1 MKTKFHI
8 GVLKRICALVLCT
21 AILIGIMPQISFDKA
36 EAANTTQAEALNK
49 LVEWGIMRGDQAGNL
64 SPERAITRAEFVT
77 MLNRTFGYTKTASQ
91 PFKDVKSS
99 DWFYDDIRIAYN
111 AGYFSGTSKNTASPY
126 SNLTREAAVVMLC
139 RNIMLKEQSGEDLSF
154 TDSRLASDWSRGYIK
169 SAAEKG
175 IVAGDTSGTFRPLA
189 NITRGEVA
197 ILLARIIGT
206 PVLDT
211 GTYSNNVSGNLMI
224 NKSGVTLD
232 NMTVTGDLY
241 ITGGVGLGYVTLN
254 NVHVYG
260 QIIASGAGESN
271 KGDCSI
277 IIKNSSAPE
286 MIVDSPSN
294 QYVTVR
300 TTGTTVIDKTYVR
313 TDTYL
318 EDKSNEGYGM
328 TYIEIDGEAETKLD
342 LSGNINEV
350 VSVTPESAI
359 NVGSG
364 IVKTLTIDE
373 NATNSTVKID
383 QGAIVETLNLDVAT
397 TVTGKGDISSLYV
410 NAPGCKV
417 EMLPDYI
424 YIRPGITANINGTE
438 MDSTL
443 AQQMSDMPRILT
455 GYPRSDDIAPT
466 QMTAKFETNKEGTV
480 YWAVRLSGDGA
491 MVAEDIITPPSYGA
505 KIVKSG
511 KVSAK
516 EANTVIQ
523 AKISGLKLDTSY
535 VLSAVLV
542 DERGTNSLVK
552 TLYFTTPDNSKPNF
566 ASGYPKTSLIEDT
579 YVVFDVAASKNCT
592 LYWAI
597 YKKGMTA
604 PIANDFKDNVLT
616 GSIDSG
622 TVKMTKSEE
631 ESITMGNILANASNA
646 LKEYTDYDVYFF
658 LSDGIND
665 STIKKVTVTTADRT
679 PPEFLT
685 NYPRISKIE
694 AKKLTGEAAINE
706 DGKVYW
712 ALVKRGTDYP
722 VPDPNLD
729 PNNPNDAE
737 KLELYYKNQIKGGM
751 YALKSGSVSTNE
763 DAIKS
768 ISFSGLEAETA
779 YDIYFVAE
787 DEHGNLSEIKIITN
801 AKTLDSSAPELLE
814 QKFSL
819 ANDKGI
825 PLADTDITLV
835 FDEDIYSNENRKSLY
850 EMFNEISS
858 ADDIV
863 LTTTDN
869 QKYSFED
876 LINRMFVLSDLN
888 ANPSDQTLTLDL
900 GGTNFKNYIN
910 IKLTEDGYT
919 EVTFKAAALPL
930 KSGGTYQFTLN
941 HIGDSSNNNM
951 GENIKV
957 EEFTILNAQID
968 VNKLAISTVPDKN
981 VDDKYKVEDASGQK
995 IDEVRADAPFSMIP
1009 YANSTASAADG
1020 ISYDVLIAS
1029 DTSISFEVYRRE
1041 RKDST
1046 GTNLTEWT
1054 KLKNKKGESEFKIT
1068 NDTSKNKWTALS
1080 LNDAMG
1086 LGTNEYPPLKTTE
1099 NSGFPQFGY
1108 EYAVS
1113 IRSINGDSNIE
1124 TWNSTINMKIFCIAG
1139 LPNDIN
1145 TLTPGDSV
1153 TDSAFDS
1160 AINATPATVSSI
1172 GNPAAGRDI
1181 VVECRPNTPPQFL
1194 ARYPQAN
1201 VGDSIIEINYILD
1214 RDGIVYYAIAPVK
1227 DYENVIKYS
1236 NGTNTPPAEAV
1247 KVGAELD
1254 IGTAKS
1260 ETLPAGV
1267 RNHMVTTP
1275 TANDVMNG
1283 FSGSSYIS
1291 GSSTFT
1297 SGGVSKTIYEDGLRA
1312 KTEYYIFFVLRNE
1325 YVSELSPVMV
1335 YKFTT
1340 GDVVPPDLKAAAGTA
1355 NASYYITP
1363 KVGQPSVTAETYWRA
1378 YTDVTTSYP
1387 DIFDYKIKF
1396 ANIVGEPQR
1405 VRDAMY
1411 DGNINTKTDN
1421 DVEQILSQDGKP
1433 LNITFSNLKDELYN
1447 IISATNSG
1455 SPAPIDYSQ
1464 GPVIL
1469 ESTREPDGQ
1478 IIETGSNLD
1487 IIDPEKIQEDTDYIV
1502 FIAAK
1507 NKLGGEPVFASVQ
1520 GIRKYDTEGPKI
1532 SKITTSTYHI
1542 DNDTINSSV
1551 TIEFDD
1557 YIYLRETGTS
1567 PPVTKPYQD
1576 FKDLGYKNDII
1587 YTPLKDETV
1596 EITSVRARSITV
1608 LIKNSHKSV
1617 NFQIEP
1623 GQTGYD
1629 PAITSVIGTARGSI
1643 SIRFELDKE
1652 GNPTAVINGG
1662 VYDGLTS
1669 ELDE

>member
-77 MLNRTFGYTKTASQ
+77 MLNRTFGYTKTSSQ

-787 DEHGNLSEIKIITN
+787 DEHGNLSEIEIITN
-801 AKTLDSSAPELLE
+801 AKTLDSSAPKLIE

-819 ANDKGI
+819 ANDKGV
-825 PLADTDITLV
+825 PLADTDVTLV
-835 FDEDIYSNENRKSLY
+835 FDEDIYNQRNSKSLY
-850 EMFNEISS
+850 EMFNETDNITTT
-858 ADDIV
+858 I
-863 LTTTDN
+863 LTTSDKKN
-869 QKYSFED
+869 FSLAD
-876 LINRMFVLSDLN
+876 LIKEMFVLRN
-888 ANPSDQTLTLDL
+888 LDIPDSTQQVVPIEL
-900 GGTNFKNYIN
+900 GTTDFKDYIN
-910 IKLTEDGYT
+910 VHLTEDGYT
-919 EVTFKAAALPL
+919 EVTFKSKALNL
-930 KSGGTYQFTLN
+930 LSGTTYQFTLN
-941 HIGDSSNNNM
+941 QIKDSSNNLMPANTLAD
-951 GENIKV
+951 
-957 EEFTILNAQID
+957 EFRTLDAQID
-968 VNKLAISTVPDKN
+968 LNETTTISIPSADVGTSQDVS
-981 VDDKYKVEDASGQK
+981 VDTS
-995 IDEVRADAPFSMIP
+995 FSMIP
-1009 YANSTASAADG
+1009 YANSTQNASKEAR
-1020 ISYDVLIAS
+1020 YDVLIAS
-1029 DTSISFEVYRRE
+1029 DTTISFEVYRRE
-1041 RKDST
+1041 RKS
-1046 GTNLTEWT
+1046 GSKWEVV
-1054 KLKNKKGESEFKIT
+1054 KNSKDNNTTFSIT
-1068 NDTSKNKWTALS
+1068 HTSGDWTALS
-1080 LNDAMG
+1080 LNYAEG
-1086 LGTNEYPPLKTTE
+1086 LTSDTYKHVVDFPEE
-1099 NSGFPQFGY
+1099 GF
-1108 EYAVS
+1108 EYA
-1113 IRSINGDSNIE
+1113 IKLKSINLIPDSDK
-1124 TWNSTINMKIFCIAG
+1124 WNATVNLKIFCISGSPLALNNLSQG
-1139 LPNDIN
+1139 
-1145 TLTPGDSV
+1145 GSV
-1153 TDSAFDS
+1153 SAADLNN
-1160 AINATPATVSSI
+1160 AISSQEVSSI
-1172 GNPAAGRDI
+1172 GNPTDFNLKI
-1181 VVECRPNTPPQFL
+1181 VRVNQSAPQFKQQ
-1194 ARYPQAN
+1194 YPQAQA
-1201 VGDSIIEINYILD
+1201 GDSITKINFMLD
-1214 RDGIVYYAIAPVK
+1214 REGELYYVVAPENRLK
-1227 DYENVIKYS
+1227 PTYETGYTGNEEKNDWS
-1236 NGTNTPPAEAV
+1236 EF
-1247 KVGAELD
+1247 D
-1254 IGTAKS
+1254 IGTKD
-1260 ETLPAGV
+1260 AGEFEKKLLGKE
-1267 RNHMVTTP
+1267 RNHHIVTPSTQ
-1275 TANDVMNG
+1275 NIMNP
-1283 FSGSSYIS
+1283 SSYSTADGYRS
-1291 GSSTFT
+1291 GKIEY
-1297 SGGVSKTIYEDGLRA
+1297 SGTGLASFKVENLEPNSK
-1312 KTEYYIFFVLRNE
+1312 YYIYFVLKGS
-1325 YVSELSPVMV
+1325 YKDPSSVMV
-1335 YKFTT
+1335 YTFKT
-1340 GDVVPPDLKAAAGTA
+1340 GDVYSPVL
-1355 NASYYITP
+1355 
-1363 KVGQPSVTAETYWRA
+1363 TAEANGSSAIYTIKPKDGEDAVSANTYWKL
-1378 YTDVTTSYP
+1378 YPYNKYSYP
-1387 DIFDYKIKF
+1387 ELFDSEITIGSEKKTYIK
-1396 ANIVGEPQR
+1396 AIKDGSIHEADPKDKQSLWNLLSAPQS
-1405 VRDAMY
+1405 
-1411 DGNINTKTDN
+1411 GN
-1421 DVEQILSQDGKP
+1421 
-1433 LNITFSNLKDELYN
+1433 
-1447 IISATNSG
+1447 
-1455 SPAPIDYSQ
+1455 PAPVQSGTKVMDAT
-1464 GPVIL
+1464 
-1469 ESTREPDGQ
+1469 STEPA
-1478 IIETGSNLD
+1478 INNVV
-1487 IIDPEKIQEDTDYIV
+1487 DPEQLAKETIYIMFV
-1502 FIAAK
+1502 AAQ
-1507 NKLGGEPVFASVQ
+1507 NELGGEPVFAMVE
-1520 GIRKYDTEGPKI
+1520 GISKHDNEGPKI
-1532 SKITTSTYHI
+1532 SHMSSGLEEYTIG
-1542 DNDTINSSV
+1542 NDTFITGSFSITFNSQIYLKKSNTNPPETQLYKSFTSFENDITYAQTPGASASIYKVNEYTIMVSV
-1551 TIEFDD
+1551 TKASKNSYFEIQPSQNGFEPS
-1557 YIYLRETGTS
+1557 ICSETGVSRTS
-1567 PPVTKPYQD
+1567 PITFRLTED
-1576 FKDLGYKNDII
+1576 KDGRII
-1587 YTPLKDETV
+1587 
-1596 EITSVRARSITV
+1596 
-1608 LIKNSHKSV
+1608 
-1617 NFQIEP
+1617 
-1623 GQTGYD
+1623 
-1629 PAITSVIGTARGSI
+1629 
-1643 SIRFELDKE
+1643 
-1652 GNPTAVINGG
+1652 AVISGG
-1662 VYDGLTS
+1662 KYDGLTS

>member
-1 MKTKFHI
+1 
-8 GVLKRICALVLCT
+8 
-21 AILIGIMPQISFDKA
+21 
-36 EAANTTQAEALNK
+36 
-49 LVEWGIMRGDQAGNL
+49 
-64 SPERAITRAEFVT
+64 
-77 MLNRTFGYTKTASQ
+77 
-91 PFKDVKSS
+91 
-99 DWFYDDIRIAYN
+99 
-111 AGYFSGTSKNTASPY
+111 
-126 SNLTREAAVVMLC
+126 
-139 RNIMLKEQSGEDLSF
+139 
-154 TDSRLASDWSRGYIK
+154 
-169 SAAEKG
+169 
-175 IVAGDTSGTFRPLA
+175 
-189 NITRGEVA
+189 
-197 ILLARIIGT
+197 
-206 PVLDT
+206 
-211 GTYSNNVSGNLMI
+211 
-224 NKSGVTLD
+224 
-232 NMTVTGDLY
+232 
-241 ITGGVGLGYVTLN
+241 
-254 NVHVYG
+254 
-260 QIIASGAGESN
+260 
-271 KGDCSI
+271 
-277 IIKNSSAPE
+277 
-286 MIVDSPSN
+286 
-294 QYVTVR
+294 
-300 TTGTTVIDKTYVR
+300 
-313 TDTYL
+313 
-318 EDKSNEGYGM
+318 
-328 TYIEIDGEAETKLD
+328 
-342 LSGNINEV
+342 
-350 VSVTPESAI
+350 
-359 NVGSG
+359 
-364 IVKTLTIDE
+364 
-373 NATNSTVKID
+373 
-383 QGAIVETLNLDVAT
+383 
-397 TVTGKGDISSLYV
+397 
-410 NAPGCKV
+410 
-417 EMLPDYI
+417 
-424 YIRPGITANINGTE
+424 
-438 MDSTL
+438 
-443 AQQMSDMPRILT
+443 
-455 GYPRSDDIAPT
+455 
-466 QMTAKFETNKEGTV
+466 
-480 YWAVRLSGDGA
+480 
-491 MVAEDIITPPSYGA
+491 
-505 KIVKSG
+505 
-511 KVSAK
+511 
-516 EANTVIQ
+516 
-523 AKISGLKLDTSY
+523 
-535 VLSAVLV
+535 
-542 DERGTNSLVK
+542 
-552 TLYFTTPDNSKPNF
+552 
-566 ASGYPKTSLIEDT
+566 
-579 YVVFDVAASKNCT
+579 
-592 LYWAI
+592 
-597 YKKGMTA
+597 
-604 PIANDFKDNVLT
+604 
-616 GSIDSG
+616 
-622 TVKMTKSEE
+622 
-631 ESITMGNILANASNA
+631 
-646 LKEYTDYDVYFF
+646 
-658 LSDGIND
+658 
-665 STIKKVTVTTADRT
+665 
-679 PPEFLT
+679 
-685 NYPRISKIE
+685 
-694 AKKLTGEAAINE
+694 
-706 DGKVYW
+706 
-712 ALVKRGTDYP
+712 
-722 VPDPNLD
+722 
-729 PNNPNDAE
+729 
-737 KLELYYKNQIKGGM
+737 
-751 YALKSGSVSTNE
+751 
-763 DAIKS
+763 
-768 ISFSGLEAETA
+768 
-779 YDIYFVAE
+779 
-787 DEHGNLSEIKIITN
+787 
-801 AKTLDSSAPELLE
+801 
-814 QKFSL
+814 
-819 ANDKGI
+819 
-825 PLADTDITLV
+825 
-835 FDEDIYSNENRKSLY
+835 
-850 EMFNEISS
+850 
-858 ADDIV
+858 
-863 LTTTDN
+863 
-869 QKYSFED
+869 
-876 LINRMFVLSDLN
+876 
-888 ANPSDQTLTLDL
+888 
-900 GGTNFKNYIN
+900 
-910 IKLTEDGYT
+910 
-919 EVTFKAAALPL
+919 
-930 KSGGTYQFTLN
+930 
-941 HIGDSSNNNM
+941 
-951 GENIKV
+951 
-957 EEFTILNAQID
+957 
-968 VNKLAISTVPDKN
+968 
-981 VDDKYKVEDASGQK
+981 
-995 IDEVRADAPFSMIP
+995 
-1009 YANSTASAADG
+1009 
-1020 ISYDVLIAS
+1020 
-1029 DTSISFEVYRRE
+1029 
-1041 RKDST
+1041 
-1046 GTNLTEWT
+1046 
-1054 KLKNKKGESEFKIT
+1054 
-1068 NDTSKNKWTALS
+1068 
-1080 LNDAMG
+1080 
-1086 LGTNEYPPLKTTE
+1086 
-1099 NSGFPQFGY
+1099 
-1108 EYAVS
+1108 
-1113 IRSINGDSNIE
+1113 
-1124 TWNSTINMKIFCIAG
+1124 MKIFCIAG

-1160 AINATPATVSSI
+1160 AINATPAMVSSI

-1201 VGDSIIEINYILD
+1201 VGDSIIEINYMLD

-1387 DIFDYKIKF
+1387 VIFDYKIKF
-1396 ANIVGEPQR
+1396 ANIGEPQR

-1421 DVEQILSQDGKP
+1421 DVEQILSQDGTP

>member
-77 MLNRTFGYTKTASQ
+77 MLNRTFGYTKTSSQ

-722 VPDPNLD
+722 VPDPALD

-801 AKTLDSSAPELLE
+801 AKTLDSSAPKLIE

-819 ANDKGI
+819 ANDKGV
-825 PLADTDITLV
+825 PLADTDVTLV
-835 FDEDIYSNENRKSLY
+835 FDEDIYNQRNSKSLY
-850 EMFNEISS
+850 EMFNETDNITTT
-858 ADDIV
+858 I
-863 LTTTDN
+863 LTTSDKKN
-869 QKYSFED
+869 FSLAD
-876 LINRMFVLSDLN
+876 LIKEMFVLRN
-888 ANPSDQTLTLDL
+888 LDIPDSTQQVVPIEL
-900 GGTNFKNYIN
+900 GTTDFKDYIN
-910 IKLTEDGYT
+910 VRLTEDGYT
-919 EVTFKAAALPL
+919 EVTFKSKALNL
-930 KSGGTYQFTLN
+930 LSGTTYQFTLN
-941 HIGDSSNNNM
+941 QIKDSSNNLMPANTLAD
-951 GENIKV
+951 
-957 EEFTILNAQID
+957 EFRTLDAQID
-968 VNKLAISTVPDKN
+968 LNETTTISIPSADVGTSQDVS
-981 VDDKYKVEDASGQK
+981 VDTS
-995 IDEVRADAPFSMIP
+995 FSMIP
-1009 YANSTASAADG
+1009 YANSTQNASKEAR
-1020 ISYDVLIAS
+1020 YDVLIAS
-1029 DTSISFEVYRRE
+1029 DTTISFEVYRRE
-1041 RKDST
+1041 RKS
-1046 GTNLTEWT
+1046 GSKWEVV
-1054 KLKNKKGESEFKIT
+1054 KNSKDNNTTFSIT
-1068 NDTSKNKWTALS
+1068 HTSGDWTALS
-1080 LNDAMG
+1080 LNYAEG
-1086 LGTNEYPPLKTTE
+1086 LTSDTYKHVVDFPEE
-1099 NSGFPQFGY
+1099 GF
-1108 EYAVS
+1108 EYA
-1113 IRSINGDSNIE
+1113 IKLKSINLIPDSDK
-1124 TWNSTINMKIFCIAG
+1124 WNATVNLKIFCISGSPLALNNLSQG
-1139 LPNDIN
+1139 
-1145 TLTPGDSV
+1145 GSV
-1153 TDSAFDS
+1153 SAADLNN
-1160 AINATPATVSSI
+1160 AISSQEVSSI
-1172 GNPAAGRDI
+1172 GNPTDFNLKI
-1181 VVECRPNTPPQFL
+1181 VRVNQSAPQFKQQ
-1194 ARYPQAN
+1194 YPQAQA
-1201 VGDSIIEINYILD
+1201 GDSITKINFMLD
-1214 RDGIVYYAIAPVK
+1214 REGELYYVVAPENRLKPTYEDGYGSDADPS
-1227 DYENVIKYS
+1227 DYGNKNDS
-1236 NGTNTPPAEAV
+1236 AEF
-1247 KVGAELD
+1247 D
-1254 IGTAKS
+1254 IGTTDASILEKKLLGK
-1260 ETLPAGV
+1260 E
-1267 RNHMVTTP
+1267 RNHHIVTPSTQ
-1275 TANDVMNG
+1275 NIMNP
-1283 FSGSSYIS
+1283 SSYSTADGYRSDKIEYS
-1291 GSSTFT
+1291 GTGLASFT
-1297 SGGVSKTIYEDGLRA
+1297 VEDLEPNSK
-1312 KTEYYIFFVLRNE
+1312 YYIYFVLKGS
-1325 YVSELSPVMV
+1325 YKDPSSVMV
-1335 YKFTT
+1335 YTFET
-1340 GDVVPPDLKAAAGTA
+1340 GDVYSPVLKAYANGSSATYTIEPEKGQPAISANTYWKLYPYNKYSYPELFDTQITIGSEKKTYIEAIRDGTIH
-1355 NASYYITP
+1355 NAS
-1363 KVGQPSVTAETYWRA
+1363 PSDKQRLWDLLSAPQSGNPAPSQSGVKPMSA
-1378 YTDVTTSYP
+1378 TSTEPATNNVVNP
-1387 DIFDYKIKF
+1387 DELI
-1396 ANIVGEPQR
+1396 
-1405 VRDAMY
+1405 
-1411 DGNINTKTDN
+1411 INTN
-1421 DVEQILSQDGKP
+1421 
-1433 LNITFSNLKDELYN
+1433 
-1447 IISATNSG
+1447 
-1455 SPAPIDYSQ
+1455 
-1464 GPVIL
+1464 
-1469 ESTREPDGQ
+1469 
-1478 IIETGSNLD
+1478 
-1487 IIDPEKIQEDTDYIV
+1487 YIMFV
-1502 FIAAK
+1502 AAK
-1507 NKLGGEPVFASVQ
+1507 NELGGEPVFAMVE
-1520 GIRKYDTEGPKI
+1520 GISKHDNEGPKI
-1532 SKITTSTYHI
+1532 SNISTSTYKI
-1542 DNDTINSSV
+1542 GNDTINTSV
-1551 TIEFDD
+1551 TIEFNSE
-1557 YIYLRETGTS
+1557 IYLRKTNTS
-1567 PPVTKPYQD
+1567 PPETKY
-1576 FKDLGYKNDII
+1576 YKSFSSFANDIT
-1587 YTPLKDETV
+1587 YQSPLPGATA
-1596 EITSVRARSITV
+1596 EITKVTTSSITV
-1608 LIKNSHKSV
+1608 LIQNSIEEI
-1617 NFQIEP
+1617 NFRIEP
-1623 GQTGYD
+1623 DQLDYEPYICSETG
-1629 PAITSVIGTARGSI
+1629 VARSAI
-1643 SIRFELDKE
+1643 SIKIIKDKDE
-1652 GNPTAVINGG
+1652 KFKAVINGG

>member
-1 MKTKFHI
+1 
-8 GVLKRICALVLCT
+8 
-21 AILIGIMPQISFDKA
+21 
-36 EAANTTQAEALNK
+36 
-49 LVEWGIMRGDQAGNL
+49 
-64 SPERAITRAEFVT
+64 
-77 MLNRTFGYTKTASQ
+77 
-91 PFKDVKSS
+91 
-99 DWFYDDIRIAYN
+99 
-111 AGYFSGTSKNTASPY
+111 
-126 SNLTREAAVVMLC
+126 
-139 RNIMLKEQSGEDLSF
+139 
-154 TDSRLASDWSRGYIK
+154 
-169 SAAEKG
+169 
-175 IVAGDTSGTFRPLA
+175 
-189 NITRGEVA
+189 
-197 ILLARIIGT
+197 
-206 PVLDT
+206 
-211 GTYSNNVSGNLMI
+211 
-224 NKSGVTLD
+224 
-232 NMTVTGDLY
+232 
-241 ITGGVGLGYVTLN
+241 
-254 NVHVYG
+254 
-260 QIIASGAGESN
+260 
-271 KGDCSI
+271 
-277 IIKNSSAPE
+277 
-286 MIVDSPSN
+286 
-294 QYVTVR
+294 
-300 TTGTTVIDKTYVR
+300 
-313 TDTYL
+313 
-318 EDKSNEGYGM
+318 
-328 TYIEIDGEAETKLD
+328 
-342 LSGNINEV
+342 
-350 VSVTPESAI
+350 
-359 NVGSG
+359 
-364 IVKTLTIDE
+364 
-373 NATNSTVKID
+373 
-383 QGAIVETLNLDVAT
+383 
-397 TVTGKGDISSLYV
+397 
-410 NAPGCKV
+410 
-417 EMLPDYI
+417 
-424 YIRPGITANINGTE
+424 
-438 MDSTL
+438 
-443 AQQMSDMPRILT
+443 
-455 GYPRSDDIAPT
+455 
-466 QMTAKFETNKEGTV
+466 
-480 YWAVRLSGDGA
+480 
-491 MVAEDIITPPSYGA
+491 
-505 KIVKSG
+505 
-511 KVSAK
+511 
-516 EANTVIQ
+516 
-523 AKISGLKLDTSY
+523 
-535 VLSAVLV
+535 
-542 DERGTNSLVK
+542 
-552 TLYFTTPDNSKPNF
+552 
-566 ASGYPKTSLIEDT
+566 
-579 YVVFDVAASKNCT
+579 
-592 LYWAI
+592 
-597 YKKGMTA
+597 MTA

-1201 VGDSIIEINYILD
+1201 VGDSIIEINYMLD

-1340 GDVVPPDLKAAAGTA
+1340 GDVVPPDLRAAAGTA

-1387 DIFDYKIKF
+1387 VIFDYKIKF
-1396 ANIVGEPQR
+1396 ANIGEPQR

-1421 DVEQILSQDGKP
+1421 DVEQILSQDGTP

-1520 GIRKYDTEGPKI
+1520 GIRKYDTEGPRI
-1532 SKITTSTYHI
+1532 STITTSTYHI

-1662 VYDGLTS
+1662 VYDGLIS